1 MKIVNFIIEILIS
14 PFVVLFRANA
24 KPSLNKTVKPLI
36 VFLISAVAVAVLILI
51 MYYEVI
57 FK

>member
-1 MKIVNFIIEILIS
+1 MKIVNFIIEILTA

-24 KPSLNKTVKPLI
+24 KPSPNKKVRP
-36 VFLISAVAVAVLILI
+36 VFVLLISLVIIAALILI
-51 MYYEVI
+51 VYNEVI